1 MARIIFHVDVNSA
14 FLSWSAVEAL
24 AKDPDALDLRTVPSA
39 VGGDV
44 DKRHGVITARSI
56 PAKKYGVKT
65 GEPVVTALKKCPQLI
80 LVKADF
86 KAYRRHSDA
95 FESILREYSDLVEK
109 ASIDEAYVDVT
120 DVILERMRRLKKSD
134 GIEGGLSAV
143 EPERGEG
150 GGSKKTTEIRCE
162 WGRDG
167 GAAAEAAESGVFK
180 ETEVRRQASG
190 LADEMGRDGGAA
202 AEAAESGIFKEA
214 EVRRQ
219 ASGLADEI
227 RSEVKSRLGFTVNVG
242 ISENKLLAKTAS
254 DFTKPDRTH
263 ELWPDEVQK
272 KLWPLPIGDLF
283 GCGGKTAEK
292 LKRVGV
298 FKVGDAAKAG
308 ATVLKALLG
317 EKSGEYIAEAALG
330 HGSDIV
336 DPSEREAKSCSNET
350 TTPYDI
356 TAENYA
362 EEMPRYVKE
371 LSDKV
376 AERLKKDGLC
386 GGAVSVSVKTNGF
399 ERHSRQIRLAAP
411 TDSAKV
417 IKKNAEKLLL
427 ELSFGQTRQPP
438 FMSDPLAMRQRA
450 DEEGAGAKSVSS
462 AFENEG
468 VPAQASQVQAA
479 AMAEGRGSGGRPRD
493 ASAAADGLLLSPGS
507 GYRLIGVGAL
517 YLEEKRPE
525 RQLDL
530 GDLMR
535 AKEAEE
541 EEARKREKKEKLD
554 AMVEGAEKKFGKAA
568 IVKGTE
574 FTNGG

>member
-180 ETEVRRQASG
+180 ET
-190 LADEMGRDGGAA
+190 
-202 AEAAESGIFKEA
+202 